1 MLKQIWKRSLI
12 KTLKKTISN
21 QLLYNTLPTLN
32 NEYIYQFMNE
42 IINVNE

>member
-21 QLLYNTLPTLN
+21 QLLYNTLY
-32 NEYIYQFMNE
+32 YITY
-42 IINVNE
+42 IK